1 VKTRKKPAHIG
12 IGGSFQG
19 VVAGLDLNLNLMTLR
34 DRWNSITGV
43 VVFLS
48 PKAIYHWEQELVIL
62 ASSRRRIWWQT
73 EPIHSDIPNILVGLG
88 VLEDFFRKKSTPPSS
103 SQEKLGEKKGIKG
116 AAALFQDFICSSG
129 HVLDSDCQIQD
140 LKYRYV
146 RSGLCP
152 KTYTQNLSRFLL
164 NSHGTLWKKR
174 ELNSLVARCM

>member
-1 VKTRKKPAHIG
+1 MKTRKKPAHIG

-73 EPIHSDIPNILVGLG
+73 EPIHSDIPNILVGLS

-103 SQEKLGEKKGIKG
+103 SQEKLGEKKGDQRGCSIVPGFYMLIRACPRFGLSNSGFKISVCQV
-116 AAALFQDFICSSG
+116 FVQRPTRRIYRDFSWILMG
-129 HVLDSDCQIQD
+129 H
-140 LKYRYV
+140 Y
-146 RSGLCP
+146 G
-152 KTYTQNLSRFLL
+152 
-164 NSHGTLWKKR
+164 KR
-174 ELNSLVARCM
+174 